1 MFTRLLAIVTLAAA
15 ANAYWTFGGTA
26 LITQTRLDSI
36 VNPDTVRLVAP
47 LVVGRVL
54 IARVMQ
60 IGTHVHAIV
69 GASGFSN
76 HYDPDELMK
85 SNCTTIPVQPDL
97 SNYWSVSCHF

>member
-15 ANAYWTFGGTA
+15 ANAYWTFGGSA

-36 VNPDTVRLVAP
+36 VNPDTVRLAAP
-47 LVVGRVL
+47 DVVRHVL
-54 IARVMQ
+54 IAWAMQ

-76 HYDPDELMK
+76 HYDPDLLMQ
-85 SNCTTIPVQPDL
+85 SNCTTSTL
-97 SNYWSVSCHF
+97 R